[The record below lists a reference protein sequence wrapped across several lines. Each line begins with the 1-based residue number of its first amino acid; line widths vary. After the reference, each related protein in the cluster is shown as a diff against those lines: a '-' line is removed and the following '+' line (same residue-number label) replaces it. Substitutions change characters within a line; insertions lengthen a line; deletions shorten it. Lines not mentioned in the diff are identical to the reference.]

1 MNAHSKLYLARGQE
15 SLRKENLCKSDGGAA
30 QWTNWRTSVVSPLM
44 KPKLFEIDKHA
55 EHGRETQHQL
65 NSKASLLTAQNATR
79 GRVRGDLLDRWWHSE
94 SLVLQK
100 RQTRTNPLRKFRDA
114 TCRHPNHGK
123 LCVEALVLYIPVNET
138 CLKHSVRPGNS
149 NSL

>member
-114 TCRHPNHGK
+114 TCQHLNGSYCSMP
-123 LCVEALVLYIPVNET
+123 IPVNET
-138 CLKHSVRPGNS
+138 YLKHSVPPEHFLQQQS
-149 NSL
+149 KS